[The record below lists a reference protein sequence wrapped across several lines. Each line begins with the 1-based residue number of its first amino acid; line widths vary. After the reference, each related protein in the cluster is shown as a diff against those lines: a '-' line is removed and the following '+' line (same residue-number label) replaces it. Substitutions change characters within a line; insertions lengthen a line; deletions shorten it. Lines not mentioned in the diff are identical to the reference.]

1 MLIHCVEHEKI
12 LAKVYY
18 NISKQYKYEM
28 ENILM
33 NSFRLL
39 FKLTDKIEFRRGEKS
54 VGFSN
59 PSIY

>member
-1 MLIHCVEHEKI
+1 
-12 LAKVYY
+12 
-18 NISKQYKYEM
+18 
-28 ENILM
+28 M

>member
-12 LAKVYY
+12 LTKVYY